1 MRRRSLLGISA
12 AVVVLA
18 AGLVTGASAQADEAP
33 DVTVST
39 SELTATAELGG
50 SAEAALTFANHGT
63 ETRKVI
69 LGESAGDFTIQRAGA
84 ARKDVKGAA
93 NPHRLTAG
101 TDRGDGTADT
111 GTEAQLAEAPW
122 ESITAHPEP
131 VMDNLVSVGPGGK
144 VYSAGGVSNAA
155 MVATVRAY
163 DPVSGVW
170 NTVAPMSTV
179 REKPTGGFVDGKL
192 YVTGGWTNSGSPVE
206 TTEVYDPQQDT
217 WSKAVANPEPLA
229 AAASAVLDGKLYTV
243 GGCDKN
249 VCGHT
254 TVQSYDP
261 AAGTWSARA
270 PYPEPVSWTSCGAI
284 AGRLYCAGGFTD
296 AGGAT
301 AGTYT
306 YDPGTDSWAK
316 LRDMPESLWASGFTA
331 AGGRLLVSGGSS
343 GDVYTNAG
351 YQYDPAAD
359 AWSALPNSG
368 QASYRGGSACGLY
381 RIGGSTGGFAGTTY
395 AELLPGYD
403 SCGSGVDWLTPDP
416 AEFVLEPGQERAVT
430 VTMDS
435 ANLAQPGSYTASL
448 TVGTDRGDRV
458 DPVRVIFKVTAPGQW
473 GKVKGTVTSATCAD
487 GGAGAIGAA
496 TVTLSADGFHR
507 VLRTGRDGA
516 YALWIGEHSGPLTV
530 IVAKD
535 QWRARTTDVRLKGG
549 ETSDVSF
556 ALEPYPFC
564 PKG

>member
-1 MRRRSLLGISA
+1 MRRRPLLGITA
-12 AVVVLA
+12 AAVVLA
-18 AGLVTGASAQADEAP
+18 AGLVTGASAQADETP

-39 SELTATAELGG
+39 SELTASAELGG
-50 SAEAALTFANHGT
+50 STEAALTFANHGT
-63 ETRKVI
+63 KARKVI
-69 LGESAGDFTIQRAGA
+69 LGESAGDFVIQRAGA

-93 NPHRLTAG
+93 NPHRLTADADQSDG
-101 TDRGDGTADT
+101 TDNKRTQ
-111 GTEAQLAEAPW
+111 AQPAEAPW

-131 VMDNLVSVGPGGK
+131 IMDNLVSVGPGGK
-144 VYSAGGVSNAA
+144 LYSVAGVSDST
-155 MVATVRAY
+155 MLSTVRTY

-170 NTVAPMSTV
+170 DTVEPMSSV
-179 REKPTGGFVDGKL
+179 REKPTGGFIDGKL
-192 YVTGGWTNSGSPVE
+192 YVTGGWSSTGAPLGA
-206 TTEVYDPQQDT
+206 TEVYDPQLDT
-217 WSKAVANPEPLA
+217 WSTAAANPEPLA
-229 AAASAVLDGKLYTV
+229 AAAPAVLDGKLYAI
-243 GGCDKN
+243 GGCDQD
-249 VCGHT
+249 VCGQT

-261 AAGTWSARA
+261 AADTWSTRA

-296 AGGAT
+296 AAGAT
-301 AGTYT
+301 TSTYT
-306 YDPGTDSWAK
+306 YDPATDSWAK
-316 LRDMPESLWASGFTA
+316 LSAMPESLWASGFTA
-331 AGGRLLVSGGSS
+331 AGGRLLVSGGSN
-343 GDVYTNAG
+343 GEVFTNAG

-359 AWSALPNSG
+359 KWSALPNSG
-368 QASYRGGSACGLY
+368 QTSYRSGSACGLY
-381 RIGGSTGGFAGTTY
+381 RVGGSTGGFEGTAD

-448 TVGTDRGDRV
+448 TVGTDQGDRI
-458 DPVRVIFKVTAPGQW
+458 DPVRVTFKVTAPSQW
-473 GKVKGTVTSATCAD
+473 GKVKGAVTSAACAEGD
-487 GGAGAIGAA
+487 TGALGAA
-496 TVTLSADGFHR
+496 TVTLSADGVHR
-507 VLRTGRDGA
+507 VLRTDRDGR
-516 YALWIGEHSGPLTV
+516 YALWIGEHTGPLTV

-535 QWRARTTDVRLKGG
+535 RWRARTTDVRLTAG